1 MRIAVCDD
9 EAVFLNQLTEYI
21 EKYYS
26 SIDLIVDTFES
37 GEAFLKKLINKPD
50 FYDLIFLDIE
60 MKQLNG
66 IQTARRVREYNKEV
80 LVVFL
85 TSHVE
90 FATDGY
96 EVDAFRFLV
105 KPLQENKLIRTLQDV
120 QKEMDRNR
128 KILIKDS
135 EREILLRYQ
144 DIVYLEAQ
152 NVNVLIRT
160 LKDFFVIRRTL
171 FQMEE
176 EIKGPSFFRSHR
188 SYIVNIGFV
197 TDYDNKYI
205 TMETGEK
212 IIVSRSKSAEF
223 KTAMMNYVRSYGR

>member
-9 EAVFLNQLTEYI
+9 EAVFLKQLTEYI
-21 EKYYS
+21 EKYYN

-37 GEAFLKKLINKPD
+37 GEVLLKKLINKPD

-60 MKQLNG
+60 MKQLDG
-66 IQTARRVREYNKEV
+66 IQTAKKIREYNKEV
-80 LVVFL
+80 LVIFL

-90 FATDGY
+90 YATDGY
-96 EVDAFRFLV
+96 EVAAFRFLV
-105 KPLQENKLIRTLQDV
+105 KPLQENKLIRALQDV

-135 EREILLRYQ
+135 DREILLRYQ

-160 LKDFFVIRRTL
+160 LNDFFVIRRTL
-171 FQMEE
+171 VQMEE
-176 EIKGPSFFRSHR
+176 EIKGPSFFKSHR

-197 TDYDNKYI
+197 IDYDNKYI

-212 IIVSRSKSAEF
+212 IVVSRSKLADF
-223 KTAMMNYVRSYGR
+223 KMAMMNYVRSYGR